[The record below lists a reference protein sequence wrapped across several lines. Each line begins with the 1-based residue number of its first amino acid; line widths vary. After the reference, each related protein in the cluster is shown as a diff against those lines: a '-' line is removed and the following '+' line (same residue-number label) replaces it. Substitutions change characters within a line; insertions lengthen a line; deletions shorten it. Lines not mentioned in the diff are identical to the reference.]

1 MTDTVTARLT
11 RDLPPA
17 QRAVV
22 FQTSTG
28 KSVAEIADALGI
40 AVQTVKQQRW
50 NASRRLGKEA
60 YRKAIFRNG

>member
-1 MTDTVTARLT
+1 MTDTVTAKLT
-11 RDLPPA
+11 RDLPTA

-28 KSVAEIADALGI
+28 KSVAEIAEALGI
-40 AVQTVKQQRW
+40 TVQTVRQQRW
-50 NASRRLGKEA
+50 HASRRMGKEA